1 VKTTPCTEKVK
12 LENKQYLFQQA
23 RRCGA
28 KTRQDSYC
36 LSPVIKGRRRCRMHG
51 GKGSGPPIG
60 NQNALIHGL
69 TTYEAKMER
78 RDLKLLFRDSK
89 ELMLCI

>member
-1 VKTTPCTEKVK
+1 
-12 LENKQYLFQQA
+12 
-23 RRCGA
+23 
-28 KTRQDSYC
+28 
-36 LSPVIKGRRRCRMHG
+36 MHG